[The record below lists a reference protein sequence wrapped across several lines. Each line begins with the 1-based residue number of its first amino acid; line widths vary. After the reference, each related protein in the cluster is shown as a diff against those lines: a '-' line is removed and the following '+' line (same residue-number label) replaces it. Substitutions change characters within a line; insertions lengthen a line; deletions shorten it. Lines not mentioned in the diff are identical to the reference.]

1 MDLKV
6 HFKILTHN
14 TEPKVHF
21 KTRCSE
27 IWFRITVILFHLFL
41 TPGVGSKQEPLH
53 VLVVHGSLPVVC
65 PSPLDGS
72 ALRQWF
78 KEGAGDD
85 GSQHRVEGVVWHCPS
100 GALYKVLSRLQ
111 GCTNGL
117 IEMRRRGVL
126 VLMCVLARQCTHCS
140 WGTCKSDSR
149 FPQLVV

>member
-6 HFKILTHN
+6 HFKIFTHN

-21 KTRCSE
+21 KTSCSE
-27 IWFRITVILFHLFL
+27 IWFRITVILFLLFL
-41 TPGVGSKQEPLH
+41 TPGVGSKQDPLH
-53 VLVVHGSLPVVC
+53 FLMVHGSLPVVC
-65 PSPLDGS
+65 PSPLAGS

-117 IEMRRRGVL
+117 IQMRRRGCAGVD
-126 VLMCVLARQCTHCS
+126 VCVSVTVHSLFMGNNQIR
-140 WGTCKSDSR
+140 
-149 FPQLVV
+149 